1 MAVIKR
7 FRNLKSSKKKTV
19 FYEAQVYVQ
28 GVRVALRTFPTRA
41 EAEVWHDK
49 TKADYLAGTPP
60 ADIATKKVETVMTFG
75 WLVGRYLE
83 EGMERLKKSSQQS
96 RLTRLQYFKGTS
108 FDAVL
113 MSEFTAKTVDEWIS
127 WLLRHP
133 SRKNPGRKSF
143 LHELKY
149 LTVILNWYR
158 NYLDPS
164 YVVPIVKRHRERVH
178 FKPVS
183 ARRPDYFMKPEEIV
197 AWTQWLREHRSDPV
211 YWQLAVFLV
220 LTGARVGEACG
231 LCWDAV
237 DLDARVARINKT
249 VMWDHWTRYPT
260 LVETTKTEE
269 SSRIIPLAGELIE
282 MLSAMRALSSGVGPI
297 FKAKDGGLLRYNAI
311 QSAFNKGFK
320 ALGLSWRSTHICR
333 HTHATMMLLATGN
346 LSAVQAN
353 LGHRSQRVTERYA
366 KAVAALRSGD
376 ADKTARE
383 IFRFAQDDGV
393 FRKSQT
399 KSQIQGE
406 VVSFSGGMSI
416 S

>member
-28 GVRVALRTFPTRA
+28 GVRVALRTFQTRA

-49 TKADYLAGTPP
+49 TKSDYIAGIPP
-60 ADIATKKVETVMTFG
+60 AEVTPKKALSDITFV
-75 WLVGRYLE
+75 WVVGRYLE

-96 RLTRLQYFKGTS
+96 RLTRVQFFQKTP
-108 FDAVL
+108 FDDVS
-113 MSEFTAKTVDEWIS
+113 MSEFTAKTVDDWIS

-164 YVVPIVKRHRERVH
+164 FVVPVVKRHRERVF

-197 AWTQWLREHRSDPV
+197 AWTQWLKTHRSDPV
-211 YWQLAVFLV
+211 YWQLAMFLV
-220 LTGARVGEACG
+220 LTGVRVSEACG

-237 DLDARVARINKT
+237 DLDARVARISKS
-249 VMWDHWTRYPT
+249 VMWDHWTRNPT

-269 SSRIIPLAGELIE
+269 SSRMIPLAGELVELLVAIK
-282 MLSAMRALSSGVGPI
+282 ATSSGVGPI
-297 FKAKDGGLLRYNAI
+297 FQSKEGGLLRYNRI
-311 QSAFNKGFK
+311 QSAFNKGFV

-333 HTHATMMLLATGN
+333 HTHATMMLMVTGN

-366 KAVAALRSGD
+366 KAVAAHRTGD
-376 ADKTARE
+376 ADKTAAVMRTT
-383 IFRFAQDDGV
+383 FG
-393 FRKSQT
+393 KSQT
-399 KSQIQGE
+399 NSQMLPASILNSSD
-406 VVSFSGGMSI
+406 VSVI
-416 S
+416 

>member
-7 FRNLKSSKKKTV
+7 SRVLKGSNKKKIS
-19 FYEAQVYVQ
+19 YEAQVYNQ
-28 GVRVALRTFPTRA
+28 GVRVALRSFPTRA
-41 EAEVWHDK
+41 EAEVWHDV
-49 TKADYLAGTPP
+49 TKADFKAGKP
-60 ADIATKKVETVMTFG
+60 AVEIVPEVAKSDETFG

-83 EGMERLKKSSQQS
+83 DGMERLKKSSQQS
-96 RLTRLQYFKGTS
+96 RLTRVQFFRGTP

-113 MSEFTAKTVDEWIS
+113 MTEFTAKTVDEWIS

-158 NYLDPS
+158 NYLNPNF
-164 YVVPIVKRHRERVH
+164 VVPVVKRHRERVF

-183 ARRPDYFMKPEEIV
+183 ARRPDYFMKPEEIIR
-197 AWTQWLREHRSDPV
+197 WTQWLKDHRSDPV
-211 YWQLAVFLV
+211 YWQLAVFLM
-220 LTGARVGEACG
+220 LTGVRVGEACG

-237 DLDARVARINKT
+237 DLDSRVARINRT
-249 VMWDHWTRYPT
+249 VMWDHWTRTPT

-269 SSRIIPLAGELIE
+269 SARIIPLAGELVALLAE
-282 MLSAMRALSSGVGPI
+282 MRSLAAANRPVFAD
-297 FKAKDGGLLRYNAI
+297 KHGGLLRYNAI

-320 ALGLSWRSTHICR
+320 ALELPWRSTHICR
-333 HTHATMMLLATGN
+333 HTHATMMLLATGS

-366 KAVAALRSGD
+366 KAVAALRTTD
-376 ADKTARE
+376 ADKTAAM
-383 IFRFAQDDGV
+383 ICLPIG
-393 FRKSQT
+393 KSQT
-399 KSQIQGE
+399 KSQMLGE
-406 VVSFSGGMSI
+406 STANCSEVSFS
-416 S
+416 